1 MKGAIMNI
9 DKIYNSNYETQLKN
23 DYLTI
28 KGITH
33 LGCLTLTAFAYDGDI
48 RMPCV
53 VIEKGGL
60 VRCIRFKLTYMPWF
74 ASRSIAKSLKFIMFP
89 KRVCKSK
96 ALIEAL
102 ISE

>member
-1 MKGAIMNI
+1 MNNDTI
-9 DKIYNSNYETQLKN
+9 FYSNYEAQLKN
-23 DYLTI
+23 GYLRI

-33 LGCLTLTAFAYDGDI
+33 LGCLSLTAIVYDGDI

-60 VRCIRFKLTYMPWF
+60 VRCVSFKLIYMPWF
-74 ASRSIAKSLKFIMFP
+74 ASRSIAKSLKLIMFP
-89 KRVCKSK
+89 QRICKSK
-96 ALIEAL
+96 AIIEAL

>member
-1 MKGAIMNI
+1 MNI

-23 DYLTI
+23 GYLRI

-33 LGCLTLTAFAYDGDI
+33 LGCLALTAFAYDGDI

-60 VRCIRFKLTYMPWF
+60 VRCLSFKLSYMPWF
-74 ASRSIAKSLKFIMFP
+74 ASRSIVKSLKFIMLP
-89 KRVCKSK
+89 QRSCRSK
-96 ALIEAL
+96 ALIEAI

>member
-1 MKGAIMNI
+1 MNN
-9 DKIYNSNYETQLKN
+9 DKSPYSNYETQLEN
-23 DYLTI
+23 GYLRI

-33 LGCLTLTAFAYDGDI
+33 LGCLVLTAFAYDGDI

-53 VIEKGGL
+53 VIEKDGM
-60 VRCIRFKLTYMPWF
+60 VRCVSFKLKYMPWF
-74 ASRSIAKSLKFIMFP
+74 ASRNVAKGLKFIMFP
-89 KRVCKSK
+89 KRICKSK

>member
-1 MKGAIMNI
+1 MNI
-9 DKIYNSNYETQLKN
+9 DKIYNSIYEAQLKN
-23 DYLTI
+23 DYLRI

-33 LGCLTLTAFAYDGDI
+33 LGCLALTAFAYDGDI

-60 VRCIRFKLTYMPWF
+60 VRCLSFKLKYMPWF
-74 ASRSIAKSLKFIMFP
+74 ASRSIAKGLKFIMFP
-89 KRVCKSK
+89 KKICKSK
-96 ALIEAL
+96 AVIEAL

>member
-1 MKGAIMNI
+1 MNI

-23 DYLTI
+23 DYLRI

-33 LGCLTLTAFAYDGDI
+33 LGCLVLTAFTYDSDI
-48 RMPCV
+48 RIPCE

-60 VRCIRFKLTYMPWF
+60 VRCVSFKLIYMPWF

-89 KRVCKSK
+89 KKVCKSK
-96 ALIEAL
+96 ALIEAI

>member
-1 MKGAIMNI
+1 MNN
-9 DKIYNSNYETQLKN
+9 DKIYNSNYEAQLKN
-23 DYLTI
+23 GYLRI

-33 LGCLTLTAFAYDGDI
+33 LGCLALTAIVYDGDI

-60 VRCIRFKLTYMPWF
+60 VRCVSFKPRYAPWF
-74 ASRSIAKSLKFIMFP
+74 ASRNIAKGLKFIMFP

-96 ALIEAL
+96 AIIEAI

>member
-1 MKGAIMNI
+1 MNI
-9 DKIYNSNYETQLKN
+9 DTITYCNGNYETQLKN
-23 DYLTI
+23 GCLRI

-33 LGCLTLTAFAYDGDI
+33 LGCLTLTFFAYDGDI

-60 VRCIRFKLTYMPWF
+60 VRCVSFKLIYMPWF
-74 ASRSIAKSLKFIMFP
+74 ASRSIAKSLKLIMFP
-89 KRVCKSK
+89 QRIWKSK
-96 ALIEAL
+96 AIIEAI

>member
-23 DYLTI
+23 GYLRI
-28 KGITH
+28 KDITH
-33 LGCLTLTAFAYDGDI
+33 LGCLSLTAIVYDGDI
-48 RMPCV
+48 RIPCE
-53 VIEKGGL
+53 VIEKDGL
-60 VRCIRFKLTYMPWF
+60 VRCVSFKPRYAPWF
-74 ASRSIAKSLKFIMFP
+74 GIRGIVKGLKFIMFP

-96 ALIEAL
+96 ALIEAI

>member
-1 MKGAIMNI
+1 MNI
-9 DKIYNSNYETQLKN
+9 DKIYNSNCETQLKN
-23 DYLTI
+23 DYLRI

-33 LGCLTLTAFAYDGDI
+33 LGCLSLTAIVYDGDI
-48 RMPCV
+48 RIPCE

-60 VRCIRFKLTYMPWF
+60 VRCVSFKLIYMPWF
-74 ASRSIAKSLKFIMFP
+74 ASRGIAKSLKFTMFP

-102 ISE
+102 VLE